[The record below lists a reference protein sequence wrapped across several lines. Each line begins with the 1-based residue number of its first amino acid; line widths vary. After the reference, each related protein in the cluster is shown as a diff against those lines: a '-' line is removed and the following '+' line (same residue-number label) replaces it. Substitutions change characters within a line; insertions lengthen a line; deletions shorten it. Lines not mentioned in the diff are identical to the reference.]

1 MHPIT
6 VYVVGG
12 VMSFLL
18 QLSKK
23 YPCHIGLVGLI
34 IFASLEANTDGGRG
48 LFSLSN
54 SSFLSPS
61 LSLGGVP
68 T

>member
-6 VYVVGG
+6 VYVMGG

-23 YPCHIGLVGLI
+23 WPCHIGLVGLI
-34 IFASLEANTDGGRG
+34 IFASFEANTDGGSG
-48 LFSLSN
+48 PF
-54 SSFLSPS
+54 
-61 LSLGGVP
+61 
-68 T
+68 